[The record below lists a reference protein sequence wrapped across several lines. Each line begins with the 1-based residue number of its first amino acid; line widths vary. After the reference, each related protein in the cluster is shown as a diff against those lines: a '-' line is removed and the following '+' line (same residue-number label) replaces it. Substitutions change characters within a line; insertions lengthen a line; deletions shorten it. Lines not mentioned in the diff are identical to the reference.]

1 MKKKFLEDPTFRV
14 PFATSNGVQLVIESF
29 PDPNMS
35 SSRWDAKIIGYDFND
50 IRTNV
55 YLKDVIRL
63 ISDISELE
71 NEDESIRK
79 DALSYFDEDT
89 GKLIHAIGGTSHDL
103 ERLRKSIFN
112 SRDQVFQRCLTKRG

>member
-35 SSRWDAKIIGYDFND
+35 SSRWDAKIIGYDFDD

-55 YLKDVIRL
+55 YLKDVIAV
-63 ISDISELE
+63 IKDISEV
-71 NEDESIRK
+71 EDPEEDIRN
-79 DALSYFDEDT
+79 DALSYFDEDI

-112 SRDQVFQRCLTKRG
+112 SRDQVIQRKPV